1 MALAPVSNRR
11 EDEKAASH
19 AKAERGQDMGQGRMQ
34 KDERILAELLSAIE
48 NRKTGDQASSYT
60 ARLYAKGVH
69 KIAQKVGEE
78 AIETTV
84 AAVAESNER
93 LARESA
99 DLLYHLLV
107 LWSVKGLAPA
117 DVWKELDHRFGT
129 SGPAIKELRRKG

>member
-1 MALAPVSNRR
+1 M
-11 EDEKAASH
+11 D
-19 AKAERGQDMGQGRMQ
+19 
-34 KDERILAELLSAIE
+34 KDERILLELLDEIE
-48 NRKTGDQASSYT
+48 RRKMADQATSYT

-99 DLLYHLLV
+99 DLLYHLLI

-117 DVWKELDHRFGT
+117 EVWKELNHRFGT
-129 SGPAIKELRRKG
+129 SGPAIKEKRKKG

>member
-1 MALAPVSNRR
+1 
-11 EDEKAASH
+11 
-19 AKAERGQDMGQGRMQ
+19 MQ
-34 KDERILAELLSAIE
+34 KDERVLSEMLEVIE
-48 NRKTGDQASSYT
+48 RRKSGDQTTSYT

-78 AIETTV
+78 AVETTV

-107 LWSVKGLAPA
+107 LWSAKGLAMT
-117 DVWKELDHRFGT
+117 DVWAELENRFGP
-129 SGPAIKELRRKG
+129 SGIKEFRKKG

>member
-1 MALAPVSNRR
+1 
-11 EDEKAASH
+11 
-19 AKAERGQDMGQGRMQ
+19 MQ
-34 KDERILAELLSAIE
+34 KDERLLPEMLEVIE
-48 NRKTGDQASSYT
+48 RRKTGDSTTSYT

-78 AIETTV
+78 AVETTV

-107 LWSVKGLAPA
+107 LWSAKGLSMA
-117 DVWKELDHRFGT
+117 DVWAELEKRFGP
-129 SGPAIKELRRKG
+129 SGIKEFRKKG

>member
-1 MALAPVSNRR
+1 
-11 EDEKAASH
+11 
-19 AKAERGQDMGQGRMQ
+19 MQ
-34 KDERILAELLSAIE
+34 KDERIIPELLAAIE
-48 NRKTGDQASSYT
+48 GRKAGDPMTSYT

-78 AIETTV
+78 AVETAV

-107 LWSVKGLAPA
+107 LWSAKGIAPG
-117 DVWKELDHRFGT
+117 DVWAELDRRFGT
-129 SGPAIKELRRKG
+129 AGAAIKETRKKG

>member
-1 MALAPVSNRR
+1 M
-11 EDEKAASH
+11 EKDEKLLT
-19 AKAERGQDMGQGRMQ
+19 EM
-34 KDERILAELLSAIE
+34 LAAIE
-48 NRKTGDQASSYT
+48 RRKTADPESSYT

-78 AIETTV
+78 AVETVV

-107 LWSVKGLAPA
+107 LWTAKGLAPA
-117 DVWKELDHRFGT
+117 EVWVELERRFGT
-129 SGPAIKELRRKG
+129 SGPAMKENRKKG